1 MMRVLVIK
9 KGKKR
14 KMAFSN
20 GGLFEV
26 DVNKRCSEVMSE
38 TDGAND

>member
-1 MMRVLVIK
+1 MVRVLVIK
-9 KGKKR
+9 KGGGV
-14 KMAFSN
+14 AFSN
-20 GGLFEV
+20 EGLYEV

>member
-26 DVNKRCSEVMSE
+26 DVNKICSEVISE